1 MNGSFTE
8 IKSLC
13 IRPELLD
20 VFLRNSLV
28 IRIFLNRLFDYFV
41 VNVGEILNK
50 INLVTS
56 VFKITAKRV
65 KNAKRS

>member
-1 MNGSFTE
+1 MNGSFTK

-13 IRPELLD
+13 IRPEFLD
-20 VFLRNSLV
+20 IFLGNSLV

-41 VNVGEILNK
+41 VNVGEILNESD
-50 INLVTS
+50 LVTP
-56 VFKITAKRV
+56 VFEITAKRV